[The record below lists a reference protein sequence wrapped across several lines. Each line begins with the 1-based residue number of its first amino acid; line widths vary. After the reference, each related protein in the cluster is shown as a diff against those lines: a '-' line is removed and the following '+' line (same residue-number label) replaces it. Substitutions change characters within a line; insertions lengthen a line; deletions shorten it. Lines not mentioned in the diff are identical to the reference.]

1 MLREPKLCGGIRHVL
16 DIYESN
22 AKRFS
27 QLIIDEVD
35 RHGAP
40 IDKVRVGFVLEEVCQ
55 LSSPVLN
62 QWAVHAQRGG
72 SRKLDADAEYSPDY
86 SEKWKLSINVP
97 SLTVKD
103 FDEL

>member
-1 MLREPKLCGGIRHVL
+1 ML